1 MKAVSLLRLAALL
14 ALVQACAHTALF
26 LTYTPKH
33 GPVEVAVIEAMRAHS
48 FSFSGSVRSY
58 WDMYFGEGLFIVLN
72 CFLQSALLWQLAR
85 MARTTPLLVRPIA
98 TLLLLANLG
107 YFILVRR
114 YFFPLPGYFDLA
126 IAAVLGGALLALS
139 LQQQPAGRTAAV

>member
-33 GPVEVAVIEAMRAHS
+33 GPEEVAVLELMRAHS
-48 FSFSGSVRSY
+48 FNFSGSLRSY

-72 CFLQSALLWQLAR
+72 CFLQTALLWQLAR
-85 MARTTPLLVRPIA
+85 MARTTPLLARPIVA
-98 TLLLLANLG
+98 LLLVANLG

-114 YFFPLPGYFDLA
+114 YFFALPGYFDLA
-126 IAAVLGGALLALS
+126 IAAVLGAALLALS
-139 LQQQPAGRTAAV
+139 PRQDPADRTAAV